1 MSVRLCGLVVTLIGG
16 LAVAG
21 CTSDAV
27 LLGDA
32 TPLPPGSFPLPR
44 PAPKLTAI
52 PHFTAPKDAATWR
65 HHPEPVSAQQFN
77 QDKAKCTRIGNSAP
91 GAGSPDM
98 KFYIVFVDCMHSA
111 GYEAG
116 SNL

>member
-1 MSVRLCGLVVTLIGG
+1 MSARLCGLVVTLIGG
-16 LAVAG
+16 LTIGA

-32 TPLPPGSFPLPR
+32 APLPPGSFPLPR
-44 PAPKLTAI
+44 PAPKLSAI
-52 PHFTAPKDAATWR
+52 PHFTPPQEVATWR
-65 HHPEPVSAQQFN
+65 HYPEPVSAQQFN
-77 QDKAKCTRIGNSAP
+77 QDNAKCTRMGNNAP

-98 KFYIVFVDCMHSA
+98 KFYIVFVGCMRSA

-116 SNL
+116 

>member
-1 MSVRLCGLVVTLIGG
+1 MYSRLCGLVVTLIGG
-16 LAVAG
+16 LAMGA

-32 TPLPPGSFPLPR
+32 TPLPPGSFPVPR
-44 PAPKLTAI
+44 PAPKLPAI
-52 PHFTAPKDAATWR
+52 PHFTAPQEVASWR
-65 HHPEPVSAQQFN
+65 HHPEPVGVQQFN
-77 QDKAKCTRIGNSAP
+77 QDKAHCTRMANNAP
-91 GAGSPDM
+91 GAASPDM
-98 KFYIVFVDCMHSA
+98 KFYIVFVDCMRSA